1 MRKDEAL
8 DALEQAEA
16 VGTRARSRGRW
27 YTVYAAVFGVAT
39 LALVLV
45 LGLFPSPPVI
55 IASTVGFGV
64 VTAAMT
70 AFAVRQPV
78 HPRGHAALHLWTMG
92 VWGVLYTTTLFVGMY
107 AFPQDPAW
115 WVPAALACAAAPLAA
130 AYLSL
135 RRSRS
140 A

>member
-1 MRKDEAL
+1 MHEDEAL
-8 DALEQAEA
+8 EALERAEA

-27 YTVYAAVFGVAT
+27 YTVYATVFGVAT

-45 LGLFPSPPVI
+45 LGLFPSPPAI

-64 VTAAMT
+64 VIAAMT
-70 AFAVRQPV
+70 AFALRQPV
-78 HPRGHAALHLWTMG
+78 RPRGHAALHAWMTG
-92 VWGVLYTTTLFVGMY
+92 VWSVLYTATLFVGMY
-107 AFPQDPAW
+107 AFPRDPAW
-115 WVPAALACAAAPLAA
+115 WVSGALACAAVPLVA